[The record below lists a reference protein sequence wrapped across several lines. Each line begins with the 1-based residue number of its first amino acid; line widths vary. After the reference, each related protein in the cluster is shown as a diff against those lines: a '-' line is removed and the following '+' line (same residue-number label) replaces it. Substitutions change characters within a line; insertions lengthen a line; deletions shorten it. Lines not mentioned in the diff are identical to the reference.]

1 MKGFPMIETIIDLCI
16 DTIVDSA
23 KLIPFLFLTYLAM
36 DYVEHK
42 AADSMKR
49 MILRAGKSGP
59 ALGSILGIIPQCG
72 FSAAATSLYAGR
84 IITIGTLLAI
94 YLSTSDEML
103 PIMISEQV
111 DAVTIGKILFIKVIV
126 ALLAGFLIDSLF
138 GAKLHIHAK
147 HREDIR
153 IARLCEDDRCQC
165 EEKSIVWSALTHTLE
180 IAVYILI
187 FSFIIHLLVEF
198 VGIERLSGTALN
210 MPVIG
215 ELLAGLIG
223 LIPNCAAS
231 VAITQLYLEGAIGL
245 GSLMAGLLV
254 GAGVG
259 LLVLFRVNHD
269 RKENLKIVAILYVT
283 GVVAGMLVS
292 LLPL

>member
-1 MKGFPMIETIIDLCI
+1 MKGFRMIETIIDLCI

-36 DYVEHK
+36 EYVEHK

-147 HREDIR
+147 H
-153 IARLCEDDRCQC
+153 L
-165 EEKSIVWSALTHTLE
+165 LT
-180 IAVYILI
+180 
-187 FSFIIHLLVEF
+187 
-198 VGIERLSGTALN
+198 
-210 MPVIG
+210 
-215 ELLAGLIG
+215 
-223 LIPNCAAS
+223 
-231 VAITQLYLEGAIGL
+231 
-245 GSLMAGLLV
+245 
-254 GAGVG
+254 
-259 LLVLFRVNHD
+259 
-269 RKENLKIVAILYVT
+269 ENQ
-283 GVVAGMLVS
+283 S
-292 LLPL
+292 R